1 MMENEWREVRPR
13 TSYAPE
19 KFTPEMY
26 QRVVSGKPRYA
37 CAQAVLKYFGM
48 PNPGMRAGEYGDRKQ
63 IVMIETNQFHV
74 YPNALRFILAV
85 KDTGLR
91 MAAASSS
98 ENANAFL
105 ERIQLDEFAGEEGL
119 SYDFVPSSYNLL
131 NVLIANVSGRDFE
144 QGKPYPEIC
153 LTAAD
158 ELGLSPEKCFVVED
172 AVNSVQGAKAGNI
185 AALGLGRAN
194 DEEPLAN
201 ANADLIVTIFDAV
214 SLDALTEKR
223 LKRVGV
229 R

>member
-1 MMENEWREVRPR
+1 MMIE
-13 TSYAPE
+13 
-19 KFTPEMY
+19 
-26 QRVVSGKPRYA
+26 
-37 CAQAVLKYFGM
+37 L
-48 PNPGMRAGEYGDRKQ
+48 
-63 IVMIETNQFHV
+63 IETNQFHA

-91 MAAASSS
+91 IAAAATTKNV
-98 ENANAFL
+98 NALL
-105 ERIQLDEFAGEEGL
+105 ERIRLDEFAGEEGL
-119 SYDFVPSSYNLL
+119 SYEVVPSSYNLL

-144 QGKPYPEIC
+144 QGKPYPEIF

-158 ELGLSPEKCFVVED
+158 ELGLSPEKCFVVEG